1 MIKKYIILF
10 SISILT
16 GQNLLDEPF
25 NNPDNLPGGWQFIP
39 DSYPTNT
46 GQWQISS
53 WANNFNT
60 NAPSA
65 TYYWSPSVPNS
76 FAYPYEG
83 HYLYSP
89 VMNVE
94 SETNVIVRFQI
105 ALDGYPSP
113 SGHYNG
119 MNIEYNSDG
128 GEWVTALNYEISAG
142 GGTVD
147 IYPRV
152 ESFYASMESTL
163 QLRWETYG
171 TNSYYIDAWHV
182 DDVKVDVIPSIS
194 NVSIQ
199 SNNEDDNQK
208 GIPGDIVSLSFTLP
222 SNPDPGS
229 PFVLINSTE
238 VPITNTDN
246 LNYVAEYTV
255 PEDATDG
262 PIAFLIDFTSGGV
275 SGPTC
280 RNTNDNTNVLV
291 DVTGPVSP
299 TVTDNVF
306 SIGTDSHPA
315 IWSSTDTQ
323 VQVDALVPNDTT
335 VIGFNYVNGNSISF
349 QNNSGEVTIP
359 WNEVYGVTNEFTIEA
374 YINVNTAQN
383 YEGFLDF
390 GNYGNSGAQQ
400 RGFGFFLY
408 SGGWRF
414 YLKTTGTWKNDIE
427 HMVASAS
434 VNTWV
439 HFAVRFQNGN
449 LTLYRDGIPVDA
461 RNDYIGSVDWSG
473 FSGDL
478 KLGSFDKSETKFFDG
493 KIDEV
498 RFWNIARDENL
509 IKAYKGVALNG
520 DEAGLIGYWR
530 FDEGGASASSSDLAI
545 LNNSAN
551 LINGAVWV
559 QDSPFLF
566 QENILDPY
574 SIIGSKFQ
582 ILSKVSGNE
591 LAPIGERITI
601 TEDHSNAGT
610 ISLTAAS
617 DDFEAIQ
624 DFAHELTAHF
634 SARLFDQA
642 GNFEDGNLSP
652 TSLNIDI
659 EANDPTIVSM
669 VSNNAFSHLAKT
681 GDELT
686 ITFGYDEDVN
696 LPIVTIDGN
705 DGTETDIGSEQFET
719 SYTFTGTEPE
729 GLVNTIQSIVTDYLG
744 NDGTYQGGS
753 VGDGATTVR
762 YDRTLPT
769 LDEVTISSS
778 NENTQ
783 WAKVGDE
790 VTIYSNASEPI
801 LSRSTTIQ
809 GQPSTITDINNAEF
823 HSGYQFLETDT
834 EGLVVFNLSF
844 SDSAGNDGVEVTSTT
859 NSSWVVFDKTPP
871 SDFNTGNTI
880 STGGNQISN
889 VWNSTNTGADIF
901 VPIVDNDTTIING
914 EIQLWGKVG
923 TNPYEKI
930 GDPFTIF
937 ESDAGTDKSL
947 SIIETQAES
956 ITGFLEGDSIYFKTV
971 IIDKAGNEKE
981 GSISNNKLA
990 IDQTL
995 PSINYVSYKSDFTDT
1010 TLATVGHEIILTL
1023 KTDELI
1029 QPPNITIAGQSA
1041 TISDMGGGKWVA
1053 TYAMQN
1059 GDSDGVIPF
1068 EVEGI
1073 LDLSG
1078 NPNSGIATTT
1088 DGSIVVFD
1096 NTKPELDIVRI
1107 ASNNQD
1113 STWAK
1118 VGDMIS
1124 INFIANELLIS
1135 QSVNLNGQAMTIS
1148 DLGSEKYLAQYEMT
1162 DLDAEG
1168 QLSFE
1173 ILITDSVGLE
1183 SDPIITTSNSSQVIF
1198 DKTLPILNQVNI
1210 QSNNQNNASIAIT
1223 GDNVTLTFIPE
1234 EPLLTDSIVV
1244 TIANEEVTTNED
1256 GGGYVATLTLSGNEP
1271 GGILP
1276 FTIDFVD
1283 RASNRGIQVVN
1294 TLDNS
1299 YVNHDIVPPEILTA
1313 SMYSNN
1319 QDTTWSKIGD
1329 TVFVKFSANE
1339 ALTNMN
1345 ILIAGNTSGYIDD
1358 GAAIYR
1364 GFHKMDE
1371 SDDEGAITFSIE
1383 YTDLGGAVG
1392 PVANTTTDQ
1401 TNVRFDRTPPILT
1414 NIRVS
1419 SNNTMTD
1426 SAGIGDIDS
1435 LFFTISEP
1443 QRTVSVLIE
1452 ELNIIP
1458 EQNGLE
1464 FVAIRE
1470 LNDEGEDGFINFSI
1484 VVEDSAGNSTGE
1496 VIETSDGSYIWFD
1509 GTRPT
1514 LSYITFN
1521 STNAN
1526 DSSLAI
1532 IGDTLILDFQSSEPL
1547 GSLSVFIAE
1556 TEADTI
1562 YANDTRSTYR
1572 SWYVLDGSEE
1582 EGYISFQITLS
1593 DLVGNSGEDYFS
1605 TTDQSSILFDITPP
1619 DNFQLDSAYAV
1630 GGNEIFGYWNA
1641 SNNSIVLEAPISITD
1656 ESLVGGSFQPLISI
1670 GGGEFEN
1677 FGSPIEIVEV
1687 PETGSVFLEIAGNIF
1702 ESMSNYADNINA
1714 IFTTKIIDKAGNETQ
1729 GLTDGTIIH
1738 VDEIIPTLDSIG
1750 ISTNNALSNN
1760 WATTSDNIVLEWISN
1775 EGLNNVISI
1784 IINDTTIV
1792 NTDESGKVHSTE
1804 RAVNLNDTEGPVTFS
1819 LFFSDS
1825 AGNQGTS
1832 VTETSNGST
1841 VGIDISNPSINSLME
1856 GFDNL
1861 DPKYY
1866 NNSDTITLYW
1876 SQDDAI
1882 SGIRETYY
1890 GLGTQPN
1897 ATDLISWTL
1906 GGINNFGGWNNLELE
1921 NENQY
1926 FGAAFVRDS
1935 AGNHSDT
1942 IWGDGIYIDTEIPI
1956 SGTINDG
1963 QWILEMDYTPDSTFL
1978 EYQWEGFSDNI
1989 GIDHFELSIG
1999 TNNDTVNIQNWYP
2012 TDSIANV
2019 KIEGLNLDRDTLYFT
2034 YIKAVD
2040 SASNYS
2046 SIVKTDGIYFD
2057 DSEPKVM
2064 KVTPDFNGSLK
2075 VLSIMRSDTIIIKFN
2090 RLIYFYDLRIE
2101 SGADSNLITQESYS
2115 DSTITIT
2122 WDDTLLSNDTITVY
2136 LDSALAYNSLFISDT
2151 LKFFS
2156 YFWGDLNYDH
2166 DLTVED
2172 ILQFNRSWPEVDL
2185 GPFIGK
2191 PPHIKPYLDGE
2202 ANLTDLTSFAKMWQ
2216 WRYFNLSF
2224 DTLDVAYRKQDQLS
2238 LTGHGS
2244 NVKIPLPQNTSMAEL
2259 LIGYSNFDIQKMDI
2273 IKSKRNTFLF
2283 KSIDTL
2289 NQLVQFS
2296 LADYKGLDSILTLV
2310 VPDNRSNK
2318 FSAQIQYR
2326 FMDSSGNIFA
2336 SGTENIN
2343 LDLLPE
2349 KFLVHDNYPN
2359 PFNPITTI
2367 QYELPNYSNV
2377 KVTLFDIKG
2386 RTIKEINFG
2395 EMVPGRH
2402 AYVWDGTNDA
2412 GNLVSTGIYFFQI
2425 NAGSNTAIKK
2435 MLLLK

>member
-1 MIKKYIILF
+1 M
-10 SISILT
+10 
-16 GQNLLDEPF
+16 
-25 NNPDNLPGGWQFIP
+25 
-39 DSYPTNT
+39 
-46 GQWQISS
+46 
-53 WANNFNT
+53 
-60 NAPSA
+60 
-65 TYYWSPSVPNS
+65 
-76 FAYPYEG
+76 
-83 HYLYSP
+83 
-89 VMNVE
+89 
-94 SETNVIVRFQI
+94 
-105 ALDGYPSP
+105 
-113 SGHYNG
+113 
-119 MNIEYNSDG
+119 
-128 GEWVTALNYEISAG
+128 
-142 GGTVD
+142 
-147 IYPRV
+147 
-152 ESFYASMESTL
+152 
-163 QLRWETYG
+163 
-171 TNSYYIDAWHV
+171 
-182 DDVKVDVIPSIS
+182 
-194 NVSIQ
+194 
-199 SNNEDDNQK
+199 
-208 GIPGDIVSLSFTLP
+208 
-222 SNPDPGS
+222 
-229 PFVLINSTE
+229 
-238 VPITNTDN
+238 
-246 LNYVAEYTV
+246 
-255 PEDATDG
+255 
-262 PIAFLIDFTSGGV
+262 
-275 SGPTC
+275 
-280 RNTNDNTNVLV
+280 
-291 DVTGPVSP
+291 
-299 TVTDNVF
+299 
-306 SIGTDSHPA
+306 
-315 IWSSTDTQ
+315 
-323 VQVDALVPNDTT
+323 
-335 VIGFNYVNGNSISF
+335 
-349 QNNSGEVTIP
+349 
-359 WNEVYGVTNEFTIEA
+359 
-374 YINVNTAQN
+374 
-383 YEGFLDF
+383 
-390 GNYGNSGAQQ
+390 
-400 RGFGFFLY
+400 
-408 SGGWRF
+408 
-414 YLKTTGTWKNDIE
+414 
-427 HMVASAS
+427 
-434 VNTWV
+434 
-439 HFAVRFQNGN
+439 
-449 LTLYRDGIPVDA
+449 
-461 RNDYIGSVDWSG
+461 
-473 FSGDL
+473 
-478 KLGSFDKSETKFFDG
+478 
-493 KIDEV
+493 
-498 RFWNIARDENL
+498 
-509 IKAYKGVALNG
+509 
-520 DEAGLIGYWR
+520 
-530 FDEGGASASSSDLAI
+530 
-545 LNNSAN
+545 
-551 LINGAVWV
+551 
-559 QDSPFLF
+559 
-566 QENILDPY
+566 
-574 SIIGSKFQ
+574 
-582 ILSKVSGNE
+582 
-591 LAPIGERITI
+591 
-601 TEDHSNAGT
+601 
-610 ISLTAAS
+610 
-617 DDFEAIQ
+617 
-624 DFAHELTAHF
+624 
-634 SARLFDQA
+634 
-642 GNFEDGNLSP
+642 
-652 TSLNIDI
+652 
-659 EANDPTIVSM
+659 
-669 VSNNAFSHLAKT
+669 
-681 GDELT
+681 
-686 ITFGYDEDVN
+686 
-696 LPIVTIDGN
+696 
-705 DGTETDIGSEQFET
+705 
-719 SYTFTGTEPE
+719 
-729 GLVNTIQSIVTDYLG
+729 
-744 NDGTYQGGS
+744 
-753 VGDGATTVR
+753 
-762 YDRTLPT
+762 
-769 LDEVTISSS
+769 
-778 NENTQ
+778 
-783 WAKVGDE
+783 
-790 VTIYSNASEPI
+790 
-801 LSRSTTIQ
+801 
-809 GQPSTITDINNAEF
+809 
-823 HSGYQFLETDT
+823 
-834 EGLVVFNLSF
+834 
-844 SDSAGNDGVEVTSTT
+844 
-859 NSSWVVFDKTPP
+859 
-871 SDFNTGNTI
+871 
-880 STGGNQISN
+880 
-889 VWNSTNTGADIF
+889 
-901 VPIVDNDTTIING
+901 
-914 EIQLWGKVG
+914 
-923 TNPYEKI
+923 
-930 GDPFTIF
+930 
-937 ESDAGTDKSL
+937 
-947 SIIETQAES
+947 
-956 ITGFLEGDSIYFKTV
+956 
-971 IIDKAGNEKE
+971 
-981 GSISNNKLA
+981 
-990 IDQTL
+990 
-995 PSINYVSYKSDFTDT
+995 
-1010 TLATVGHEIILTL
+1010 
-1023 KTDELI
+1023 
-1029 QPPNITIAGQSA
+1029 
-1041 TISDMGGGKWVA
+1041 
-1053 TYAMQN
+1053 
-1059 GDSDGVIPF
+1059 
-1068 EVEGI
+1068 
-1073 LDLSG
+1073 
-1078 NPNSGIATTT
+1078 
-1088 DGSIVVFD
+1088 
-1096 NTKPELDIVRI
+1096 
-1107 ASNNQD
+1107 
-1113 STWAK
+1113 
-1118 VGDMIS
+1118 
-1124 INFIANELLIS
+1124 
-1135 QSVNLNGQAMTIS
+1135 
-1148 DLGSEKYLAQYEMT
+1148 
-1162 DLDAEG
+1162 
-1168 QLSFE
+1168 
-1173 ILITDSVGLE
+1173 
-1183 SDPIITTSNSSQVIF
+1183 
-1198 DKTLPILNQVNI
+1198 
-1210 QSNNQNNASIAIT
+1210 
-1223 GDNVTLTFIPE
+1223 
-1234 EPLLTDSIVV
+1234 
-1244 TIANEEVTTNED
+1244 
-1256 GGGYVATLTLSGNEP
+1256 
-1271 GGILP
+1271 
-1276 FTIDFVD
+1276 
-1283 RASNRGIQVVN
+1283 
-1294 TLDNS
+1294 
-1299 YVNHDIVPPEILTA
+1299 
-1313 SMYSNN
+1313 
-1319 QDTTWSKIGD
+1319 
-1329 TVFVKFSANE
+1329 
-1339 ALTNMN
+1339 
-1345 ILIAGNTSGYIDD
+1345 
-1358 GAAIYR
+1358 
-1364 GFHKMDE
+1364 
-1371 SDDEGAITFSIE
+1371 
-1383 YTDLGGAVG
+1383 
-1392 PVANTTTDQ
+1392 
-1401 TNVRFDRTPPILT
+1401 RFDRTPPTLT

-1452 ELNIIP
+1452 ELNIVP

-1496 VIETSDGSYIWFD
+1496 VIETSDGSYVWFD

-1514 LSYITFN
+1514 LSYVTFN

-1562 YANDTRSTYR
+1562 YIDDTRSIYR

-1582 EGYISFQITLS
+1582 EGYIPFQITLS
-1593 DLVGNSGEDYFS
+1593 DLVGNSGEDYSS

-1641 SNNSIVLEAPISITD
+1641 SNNSIVLETPISITD

-1729 GLTDGTIIH
+1729 GLSDGTIIH

-1792 NTDESGKVHSTE
+1792 NADESGKVHSTQ

-1825 AGNQGTS
+1825 AGNQGTNI
-1832 VTETSNGST
+1832 TETSDGST

-1897 ATDLISWTL
+1897 ATDLMSWTL
-1906 GGINNFGGWNNLELE
+1906 GETNNFGGWNNLELE

-1935 AGNHSDT
+1935 AGNYSDT

-1956 SGTINDG
+1956 PGTINDG

-2012 TDSIANV
+2012 TDSVANV

-2064 KVTPDFNGSLK
+2064 KVTPDFNDSLK

-2191 PPHIKPYLDGE
+2191 PPHIKPNLDGD

-2224 DTLDVAYRKQDQLS
+2224 DTLDVAYRIQDQLS
-2238 LTGHGS
+2238 LTGRGS
-2244 NVKIPLPQNTSMAEL
+2244 NVKIPLPQKTSMAEL
-2259 LIGYSNFDIQKMDI
+2259 LIGYSNFDIQKMDV

-2326 FMDSSGNIFA
+2326 FMDSSGNILS
-2336 SGTENIN
+2336 SGTENVN

-2377 KVTLFDIKG
+2377 KVTLFDITG

-2395 EMVPGRH
+2395 EMVPGRY
-2402 AYVWDGTNDA
+2402 AYVWDGTNDV